1 MIICVIE
8 EIQFFKGLKTWYMV
22 DVRICEAVAV
32 LSIVIMLRLQQP
44 AVLTVYMFTTKS

>member
-8 EIQFFKGLKTWYMV
+8 EIQFFKGLKIWHMV

-32 LSIVIMLRLQQP
+32 LSIVIMLCL
-44 AVLTVYMFTTKS
+44 